1 MNPYLFTNK
10 INLKTLTFG
19 SNNGEYYIGDRYK
32 PMMVAGFRYV
42 TRTLLAR
49 TGRYTLSMG

>member
-19 SNNGEYYIGDRYK
+19 SNNGEYYKEFCKNLLINSTFIRGHEHQ
-32 PMMVAGFRYV
+32 VQIFR
-42 TRTLLAR
+42 
-49 TGRYTLSMG
+49 S

>member
-19 SNNGEYYIGDRYK
+19 SNNGEYYKYYK
-32 PMMVAGFRYV
+32 QSTSYLTSKVPIRGNPLYILNCVYRI
-42 TRTLLAR
+42 
-49 TGRYTLSMG
+49 